1 MPRPGAL
8 RLTAPAPAY
17 SVVVPVSSP
26 TDVLVAGLG
35 PAGRAVAAR
44 AARAGLDVI
53 AVDPQPS
60 RRWTATY
67 GAWRDELPSWLPER
81 VTAAEVATPAV
92 WASTLHELTRPYRI
106 LDTARLQDCLDLE
119 EVSVVRGRV
128 DTIDAHSAVLSTGDR
143 IRARYVIDARGV
155 PAGPDRAAQTAFG
168 RVLDDATAASALEGQ
183 QAWFMDWRRDNGT
196 DSSDVP
202 SFLYAMPLGGGL
214 ALLEETCLVGRPPLT
229 LPELQR
235 RLDVRLAARGIATG
249 DPERTEKVRFAVE
262 GIRSERGVV
271 GFGARGGL
279 MHPATGYAVATAL
292 STADALVASVLA
304 GSDPRQ
310 VLWPASAR
318 GVAALRGLGLRVLLR
333 LDAQSAAAFFD
344 EFFGLPTEQ
353 QRAYLSGRTDLT
365 AVAGTM
371 WTLFRRLPGPLRG
384 AVLRSAW

>member
-1 MPRPGAL
+1 M
-8 RLTAPAPAY
+8 
-17 SVVVPVSSP
+17 PVSSP
-26 TDVLVAGLG
+26 ADVLVAGLG

-67 GAWRDELPSWLPER
+67 GAWRDELPPWLPEQ
-81 VTAAEVATPAV
+81 VTAVEVAAPAV
-92 WASTLHELTRPYRI
+92 WASGLHELTRPYRI
-106 LDTARLQDCLDLE
+106 LDTARLQDCLDLDG
-119 EVSVVRGRV
+119 VSVVRGMV

-143 IRARYVIDARGV
+143 VLARYMIDARGV

-168 RVLDDATAASALEGQ
+168 RVFDDATAASALEGQ

-214 ALLEETCLVGRPPLT
+214 TLLEETCLVGRPPLT

-235 RLDVRLAARGIATG
+235 RLDIRLAARGVAAG
-249 DPERTEKVRFAVE
+249 DSGRIEKVRFAVE
-262 GIRSERGVV
+262 GIRSEAGVV

-292 STADALVASVLA
+292 STADALVDAVLA
-304 GSDPRQ
+304 GSDPQR
-310 VLWPASAR
+310 VLWPVSAR
-318 GVAALRGLGLRVLLR
+318 GVGALRALGLRVLLR

-344 EFFGLPTEQ
+344 VFFDLPTEQ
-353 QRAYLSGRTDLT
+353 QRAYLSGREDLA

-384 AVLRSAW
+384 AILRSVW